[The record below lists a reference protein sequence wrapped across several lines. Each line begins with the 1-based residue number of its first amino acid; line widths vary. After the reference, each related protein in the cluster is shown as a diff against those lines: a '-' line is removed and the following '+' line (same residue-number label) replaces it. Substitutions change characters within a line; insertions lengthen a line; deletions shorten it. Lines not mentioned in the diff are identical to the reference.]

1 MSQSLLW
8 DDVRPGASN
17 TPLLCEGLPGV
28 HGELLAQPEDFEVEE
43 LLPYEPTGEGS
54 HYFVQV
60 RKRALSTVDAAS
72 LLSGAAR
79 ISAREIGFA
88 GRKDVQAVATQW
100 FSLPVPPVTPSSDL
114 LEILQ
119 VSRHPK
125 KLKNGHVR
133 ANRFKIRIRN
143 VHPDAETRLVAL
155 LDKLA
160 NGHPNYFGCQR
171 FGRDGKN
178 LVNVLRWLNRGCPR
192 IKNARFLVSALQSAI
207 FNAWLGER
215 LRLEGLERAVAG
227 DVLKK
232 RATGGLFQC
241 DEVAVD
247 SHRLLEGELDVCGPL
262 FGPKMKPA
270 LHIADDREAAWVA
283 RLALSESSRKVLAK
297 FGAGGRRPSRVCA
310 TDLSYE
316 RQGNHLDFRFTLP
329 SGAYATVFLAEIM
342 QPESGWVERRHVAAA
357 LTRSTH

>member
-1 MSQSLLW
+1 M
-8 DDVRPGASN
+8 
-17 TPLLCEGLPGV
+17 
-28 HGELLAQPEDFEVEE
+28 
-43 LLPYEPTGEGS
+43 PYEPTGE
-54 HYFVQV
+54 
-60 RKRALSTVDAAS
+60 ALI
-72 LLSGAAR
+72 
-79 ISAREIGFA
+79 ISSKFGNERCQRWTRQAFCLVLHVSRLEIGFA

-100 FSLPVPPVTPSSDL
+100 FSLPVPAVTPSSDL
-114 LEILQ
+114 LDSPGKSSSEKAQ
-119 VSRHPK
+119 
-125 KLKNGHVR
+125 NGHVR

-227 DVLKK
+227 DVLKE
-232 RATGGLFQC
+232 ATGGLFQC

-247 SHRLLEGELDVCGPL
+247 SHRLLEGTGRLRTL
-262 FGPKMKPA
+262 FGPK
-270 LHIADDREAAWVA
+270 I
-283 RLALSESSRKVLAK
+283 
-297 FGAGGRRPSRVCA
+297 GRRSISQTTVK
-310 TDLSYE
+310 
-316 RQGNHLDFRFTLP
+316 LP
-329 SGAYATVFLAEIM
+329 
-342 QPESGWVERRHVAAA
+342 GW
-357 LTRSTH
+357 LI